1 MSGVD
6 KVNRYGF
13 TIVELLIVIVVIGIL
28 AAISIVAY
36 SGIQDRA
43 NDMAIKND
51 LANIAKKY
59 ELFKVDHGR
68 YPNTA
73 SEFPG
78 LDLSVSKSAY
88 YTPDDRYNLVPC
100 SRSSGSEYSVTAIGK
115 SGKRFY
121 VSNGSSVQEYTGAQS
136 WTDTTS
142 NYTFMCTSTLTGSS
156 VVSSSSGFAHGAWR
170 NWTN

>member
-88 YTPDDRYNLVPC
+88 YTPDDRYN
-100 SRSSGSEYSVTAIGK
+100 
-115 SGKRFY
+115 
-121 VSNGSSVQEYTGAQS
+121 
-136 WTDTTS
+136 
-142 NYTFMCTSTLTGSS
+142 
-156 VVSSSSGFAHGAWR
+156 
-170 NWTN
+170 